1 MAIKVR
7 LVRVGAK
14 KNPFYRI
21 VVANSESP
29 RNGRFIEIVGNY
41 DPKKEPAEVNIKE
54 DRVKE
59 WLSKGAIPTVTVS
72 SLLEK
77 KGIQAGMK
85 AR

>member
-1 MAIKVR
+1 
-7 LVRVGAK
+7 
-14 KNPFYRI
+14 
-21 VVANSESP
+21 
-29 RNGRFIEIVGNY
+29 NY